1 MLLDNLGQ
9 RVLQGYEQEDIDEWE
24 SSWALSP
31 PSIHASDEQN
41 TLSTSSSPEHTL
53 EYSPAPPDA
62 KYEFQNGN
70 LLTPDTIKPTSP
82 LPLEDTLQPF
92 SHATCTSFFASQSP
106 LMFCDCPPDPEIPLH
121 VDVRLMSL
129 NDILLRPT
137 EVARQLTLIEHERT
151 SSITREELMQRAG
164 LLPRPQQEP
173 HSSTHSLRSLSS
185 STMSSS
191 EGGIERLAYRFN
203 QLGNWVVHCTLQ
215 YQNAEDRAWALQ
227 QFIEVAH
234 CCFDYRNYSS
244 TMAIVVTGLLSPPV
258 RRLRKTWEV
267 RWRKVHLVCLCT
279 G

>member
-1 MLLDNLGQ
+1 MVLDNLGQ
-9 RVLQGYEQEDIDEWE
+9 RVLQEYEQEDIDEWE

-53 EYSPAPPDA
+53 EYSPVAA
-62 KYEFQNGN
+62 EVKHEYA
-70 LLTPDTIKPTSP
+70 LLTPDTIKPSSP
-82 LPLEDTLQPF
+82 SPLEDTLQQLPQATPNPF
-92 SHATCTSFFASQSP
+92 LTTQSQ
-106 LMFCDCPPDPEIPLH
+106 LTFCDCPPDPEIPLH
-121 VDVRLMSL
+121 VDVKLMSL
-129 NDILLRPT
+129 NDILLHPV

-151 SSITREELMQRAG
+151 YNITREELMQRAG

-173 HSSTHSLRSLSS
+173 QSSTHSLRSLSS

-203 QLGNWVVHCTLQ
+203 QLGNWVVHCVLQ

-227 QFIEVAH
+227 QFIQVAH
-234 CCFDYRNYSS
+234 CCFKYRNYSS

-267 RWRKVHLVCLCT
+267 RQ
-279 G
+279 